1 MSSYFED
8 KASCSYRKSCLI
20 IAYIMLQLRSMI
32 NVADNSGAKLVG
44 MIGIPGRG
52 RKVKASLGD
61 VITGVVKRAMPY
73 GQVKKGEVIRA
84 LIVRT
89 RKERKRHDG
98 SYVRFDENAC
108 VVLASKEGQEPKGTR
123 VFGPIAKE
131 VKDKGFSKIASL
143 AEEIY

>member
-1 MSSYFED
+1 
-8 KASCSYRKSCLI
+8 
-20 IAYIMLQLRSMI
+20 MLQLRSMI

-52 RKVKASLGD
+52 RKFKASLGD
-61 VITGVVKRAMPY
+61 VITGVVKKAMPY
-73 GQVKKGEVIRA
+73 GQVKKSEVIRA

-98 SYVRFDENAC
+98 SYVRFDDNAC
-108 VVLASKEGQEPKGTR
+108 VILANKEGQEPKGSR